1 MAKGLEKHQERQ
13 RQLSL
18 FGKDL
23 TRRARSCCELC
34 GTSGA
39 KLSIYELAPVPQEP
53 EFQRCL
59 FLCGS
64 CTEPLNSPKKLAPD
78 YWRFLSE
85 AIWSEIP
92 IVQVLAARIL
102 DYIGRKESWA
112 SEILEEAYL
121 DEEIVDRL
129 KEQSL

>member
-39 KLSIYELAPVPQEP
+39 KLSIYELAPIPKEP
-53 EFQRCL
+53 EFERCV
-59 FLCGS
+59 FICELCSGS
-64 CTEPLNSPKKLAPD
+64 LDNPKQLVAD
-78 YWRFLSE
+78 YWRFLSQT
-85 AIWSEIP
+85 IWSETP
-92 IVQVLAARIL
+92 AAQVLAARIL
-102 DYIGRKESWA
+102 DFISRSETWA
-112 SEILEEAYL
+112 GDILEEAYL
-121 DEEIVDRL
+121 DEEIVERV

>member
-64 CTEPLNSPKKLAPD
+64 CTEPLNNPKKLAPD
-78 YWRFLSE
+78 YWRFL
-85 AIWSEIP
+85 SEIP

-129 KEQSL
+129 KEQPL

>member
-53 EFQRCL
+53 EFERCVFICDACSAQL
-59 FLCGS
+59 A
-64 CTEPLNSPKKLAPD
+64 NPKKMISD
-78 YWRFLSE
+78 YWRFLKK

-92 IVQVLAARIL
+92 VVQVLAARIL
-102 DYIGRKESWA
+102 DYIGRKETWA
-112 SEILEEAYL
+112 SDILEEAYL
-121 DEEIVDRL
+121 DEEVIERV
-129 KEQSL
+129 KEQPL